1 MSVISNFYNLFFK
14 NFIFLPGIF
23 LSICILILILY
34 NFFSI
39 EKFKQI
45 YTFFFLIYSIISIVI
60 TLFLVIVNNYF
71 AFDNGFFIINYKTTF
86 IQSTI
91 LFISLT
97 CLILFR
103 RSLTKSRTN
112 CLKYFIFYLFTVL
125 VCLLTTLANI
135 NNLFFLFLIFEFVT
149 ICFYILSSFIFNN
162 FGFLVFKFV
171 PKNKLFY
178 SSLILSFTGLLLIK
192 SQVFLNIILN
202 RYPVH
207 IFLLQEKD
215 CFITIGTILI
225 SISLLLKIVLLYSPT
240 NFIYYKK
247 TPLITIIFM
256 QLVPKFFFFYYFSE
270 LVLLNHYFICNK
282 DCISLVTLLIS
293 LSCLVISIGM
303 RRLFLK
309 HFIEY
314 LALVNSGYLL
324 LCFFPLNLINLIHC
338 IYFLLFYVLIIYI
351 YGGILLFYD
360 DKIYPS
366 LKVSFDT
373 ILFTFSKKKIY
384 YNLILILIFFF
395 LGMPPTRKD
404 YPSSRGIP
412 FNGFILQLL
421 VFQSLIYS
429 KMYLIIFLLIIFNS
443 ILFSFAFWT
452 IIPFWQKKKKKIS
465 FVLPRFYNSLV
476 KEFIILY
483 LILLVLLI
491 VQFDS
496 ILISNYVQTF
506 FN

>member
-1 MSVISNFYNLFFK
+1 M
-14 NFIFLPGIF
+14 G
-23 LSICILILILY
+23 
-34 NFFSI
+34 
-39 EKFKQI
+39 
-45 YTFFFLIYSIISIVI
+45 
-60 TLFLVIVNNYF
+60 
-71 AFDNGFFIINYKTTF
+71 
-86 IQSTI
+86 
-91 LFISLT
+91 
-97 CLILFR
+97 
-103 RSLTKSRTN
+103 
-112 CLKYFIFYLFTVL
+112 
-125 VCLLTTLANI
+125 
-135 NNLFFLFLIFEFVT
+135 
-149 ICFYILSSFIFNN
+149 
-162 FGFLVFKFV
+162 
-171 PKNKLFY
+171 
-178 SSLILSFTGLLLIK
+178 GLLLIK

-207 IFLLQEKD
+207 TFLLQEKD

-225 SISLLLKIVLLYSPT
+225 FISLLLKIVLLYSPT

-366 LKVSFDT
+366 LRVSFDT

-429 KMYLIIFLLIIFNS
+429 KMYLIIFFLIIFNS

-452 IIPFWQKKKKKIS
+452 I
-465 FVLPRFYNSLV
+465 
-476 KEFIILY
+476 
-483 LILLVLLI
+483 
-491 VQFDS
+491 
-496 ILISNYVQTF
+496 
-506 FN
+506 